1 MVKKMESNI
10 VDDSNEISSCIAT
23 IYIDNS
29 KWTNF
34 LNTSANKGKR
44 KKFKTSFDDFISS
57 ELQKQGVLC
66 WLKHTYNWFNKC
78 TEYFWRGKFRCISKN
93 CPLIYN
99 CVIKQN
105 NELGVKVEVDW
116 ENLLVSHIKLKKA
129 VRCVGETRKNV
140 ARNLMAYGNSNIR
153 QDHLL
158 QNLIQNG
165 RSVFLFRT
173 LIF

>member
-1 MVKKMESNI
+1 M
-10 VDDSNEISSCIAT
+10 C
-23 IYIDNS
+23 
-29 KWTNF
+29 
-34 LNTSANKGKR
+34 NK
-44 KKFKTSFDDFISS
+44 T
-57 ELQKQGVLC
+57 
-66 WLKHTYNWFNKC
+66 
-78 TEYFWRGKFRCISKN
+78 KN
-93 CPLIYN
+93 
-99 CVIKQN
+99 V
-105 NELGVKVEVDW
+105 LGVKVEVDW